1 MSNNQT
7 QQQAQAPQTN
17 AAQSIGIGAVWG
29 MACNT
34 AYNSLGMV
42 DALASTGHH
51 LARTAEERAAGFREE
66 QKIASAIKHNQ
77 MMHAYE
83 QQAQELGITI

>member
-1 MSNNQT
+1 MSKQQT
-7 QQQAQAPQTN
+7 QQQAPQIN
-17 AAQSIGIGAVWG
+17 ATQSIGIGAVWG
-29 MACNT
+29 QLCNT

-66 QKIASAIKHNQ
+66 QQIASAIKHNQ
-77 MMHAYE
+77 MMSAYK
-83 QQAQELGITI
+83 QQAQALGLEI